1 MFALSEL
8 AFYLLI
14 VCSAVL
20 NKQSS
25 LPQEYGVERYRI
37 TESLFDPS
45 YIKGVGSTMLGM
57 SHVVSTSIG
66 LCDID
71 LRPSL
76 YSGVIVT
83 GGNSL
88 LNGFVDR
95 LNRDLASRTP
105 PNMRFK
111 LISATGTT
119 ERRFG
124 AWIGGSILASLGSF
138 QQMWI
143 SKQEYEESGKTQV
156 DRKCP

>member
-1 MFALSEL
+1 MEYRTFHGLC
-8 AFYLLI
+8 F
-14 VCSAVL
+14 
-20 NKQSS
+20 
-25 LPQEYGVERYRI
+25 PQEYGTERFKI

-95 LNRDLASRTP
+95 LNRDLSSRTP

-124 AWIGGSILASLGSF
+124 SWIGGSILASLGSF

>member
-1 MFALSEL
+1 ML
-8 AFYLLI
+8 
-14 VCSAVL
+14 
-20 NKQSS
+20 SS
-25 LPQEYGVERYRI
+25 LVFVVIIFGVRADWSHTQKFPQEYGLERYRI

-88 LNGFVDR
+88 LNGYVER
-95 LNRDLASRTP
+95 LNRDLSSRTP

-111 LISATGTT
+111 LISSTGTT

-124 AWIGGSILASLGSF
+124 SWIGGSILASLGSF

-143 SKQEYEESGKTQV
+143 SKQEYEESGKSQV
-156 DRKCP
+156 ERKCP

>member
-1 MFALSEL
+1 
-8 AFYLLI
+8 
-14 VCSAVL
+14 
-20 NKQSS
+20 
-25 LPQEYGVERYRI
+25 
-37 TESLFDPS
+37 
-45 YIKGVGSTMLGM
+45 MLGM